1 LKRNPAGYADGW
13 QPGAYYRWQTVK
25 LAPST
30 GAVCGNGSQYKFFVN
45 RVPGTRNTIVYMEG
59 GGACWDYPSCTGAS
73 GIRGARNPN
82 GIPDNYLDILANP
95 GTSLVSPF
103 IVRLHPYNAVKT
115 QNWNMIYVPYCTG
128 DVYSGD
134 KVAVYNDPSGQNPSL
149 IWHHN
154 GLRNTRAVV
163 AWLRDHLPRST
174 QMLSTARRNHREQFT
189 QRHPHRFRHHR
200 RRGVLGERDRGDGER
215 DEHGRQPEGR
225 QRGRIDDGDP
235 GLPDPERDDRGQRVQ
250 AEDPTPVLVVDD
262 VVEPRLGD
270 HVLAGE
276 ACTGD
281 QPEPDPG
288 DRGHHHAGREDRG
301 SEYRGER
308 REDPDVPHPA
318 ERDERDA

>member
-1 LKRNPAGYADGW
+1 M
-13 QPGAYYRWQTVK
+13 
-25 LAPST
+25 PS
-30 GAVCGNGSQYKFFVN
+30 
-45 RVPGTRNTIVYMEG
+45 TRNTIVYMEG

-134 KVAVYNDPSGQNPSL
+134 KVAVYNDPSGQNPAL

-174 QMLSTARRNHREQFT
+174 QMLSTGCSAGGIGSLDNYAHLRRDLAPTRAFLINDSGPAFAAPVGGVRSSIHRSICT
-189 QRHPHRFRHHR
+189 RRFATA
-200 RRGVLGERDRGDGER
+200 GVSMPDRCR
-215 DEHGRQPEGR
+215 
-225 QRGRIDDGDP
+225 
-235 GLPDPERDDRGQRVQ
+235 
-250 AEDPTPVLVVDD
+250 T
-262 VVEPRLGD
+262 
-270 HVLAGE
+270 
-276 ACTGD
+276 
-281 QPEPDPG
+281 
-288 DRGHHHAGREDRG
+288 
-301 SEYRGER
+301 
-308 REDPDVPHPA
+308 
-318 ERDERDA
+318 